1 VTSEPIEIAVAT
13 DERYVPHAATLLRSL
28 TSTHAPEQIRAHIL
42 HPPSLRRQ
50 TINRLAAMVAGCG
63 GSIEFHAIRP
73 SAVRGMPTMGR
84 IPRVMW
90 YRLLLPELLCDRGR
104 VVYLDC
110 DTLVTD
116 DLTALWELDMRGCC
130 VAAVTNLLPPDLRH
144 RPAQLGLTEASY
156 FNSGVLLV
164 DLEGWRASGCAEQI
178 ARLARERPNSLI
190 FPDQDALNI
199 VLAGSRLMLHPRWNC
214 QNSIMYYTWAAD
226 VLGAEAVAQARANP
240 AIVHFEGPAF
250 AKPWDAG
257 STHPYRSAYLEHR
270 AGTPW
275 PSVRSESDSLR
286 VRLRRSLMGSPR

>member
-1 VTSEPIEIAVAT
+1 MRSEPIEIAIAT

-28 TSTHAPEQIRAHIL
+28 TSTHAPERIRAHML
-42 HPPSLRRQ
+42 HPSSLRRQ
-50 TINRLAAMVAGCG
+50 TINRLAAMVSRCG

-73 SAVRGMPTMGR
+73 SAVRGLPTMGR

-90 YRLLLPELLCDRGR
+90 YRLLLPELLGNRER

-116 DLTALWELDMRGCC
+116 DLTTLWELDMRGCC
-130 VAAVTNLLPPDLRH
+130 VGAVTNLLPHDLRD

-156 FNSGVLLV
+156 FNSGVLLI
-164 DLEGWRASGCAEQI
+164 DLESWRSNGCAEQM
-178 ARLARERPNSLI
+178 ARLAREQSKSLM

-214 QNSIMYYTWAAD
+214 QNSIMYYAWAAD
-226 VLGAEAVAQARANP
+226 VLGAEAVAQAREDP
-240 AIVHFEGPAF
+240 AIVHFEGPAY
-250 AKPWDAG
+250 AKPWDGG
-257 STHPYRSAYLEHR
+257 STHPYRSTYLEHR

-275 PSVRSESDSLR
+275 PSVRSENDSLR
-286 VRLRRSLMGSPR
+286 VRLRRSLMGSLR